1 MLPASGEMTC
11 LVGLLLLLVQCC
23 CTRKFY
29 RVMIALPG
37 IQGFFH
43 GMGMPQMCINLF
55 GVLSYTVITL

>member
-11 LVGLLLLLVQCC
+11 LVGLLLLLV
-23 CTRKFY
+23 RKFY

-37 IQGFFH
+37 IQGFVH